1 MTVPDKRHHP
11 RIDSLNLIAY
21 SCMDET
27 DQVIAQGMGRT
38 LNVSEGGILLETHI
52 QFQKTHTVSLAIGLQ
67 DELIDILGKVV
78 TSMPGKDDNF
88 ESGIKFLEI
97 DDATLVILKKYIKA
111 FKGQ

>member
-11 RIDSLNLIAY
+11 RFDSLNLISY
-21 SCMDET
+21 SCMDEN
-27 DQVIAQGMGRT
+27 DQIVAQGMGRT

-52 QFQKTHTVSLAIGLQ
+52 QLDTQHTVSLSIGLK

-78 TSMPGKDDNF
+78 TSMPGEDENF
-88 ESGIKFLEI
+88 ESGIQFLEI
-97 DDATLVILKKYIKA
+97 DDETLEILKKYIKA